1 MTKKQILGIVYSLLL
16 IVVIVG
22 INTLL
27 TYEITQYYAS
37 LATDQ
42 VNDNSIYYEGRK
54 TRKVLEWIVDI
65 VSGLVI
71 IYIIFDRGE
80 KLIKFPTTT

>member
-1 MTKKQILGIVYSLLL
+1 MTKKQILGIAYSLLL

-22 INTLL
+22 LNSLL

-42 VNDNSIYYEGRK
+42 VNDNGLYYEGRK
-54 TRKVLEWIVDI
+54 MRKVLQWIVDI
-65 VSGLVI
+65 VSGLGI
-71 IYIIFDRGE
+71 MYIIFDRGE